1 MLLVSDFLAL
11 VDKNTVKG
19 EKISVADLLRL
30 IQEDLGR
37 EDIAKKGED
46 GEPERDKNKRVIM
59 IKGRFRY
66 SETELKSKF
75 SQTMSSLKAGTAAID
90 NADGVRV
97 GKKSQLNLA
106 TMISDRVILGKKGR
120 KSGKL
125 APSLFG
131 GFEVD

>member
-1 MLLVSDFLAL
+1 MLLVSDFVAL

-30 IQEDLGR
+30 IQADLGR
-37 EDIAKKGED
+37 EDIPKKGED
-46 GEPERDKNKRVIM
+46 GEVERDKNLRVIM
-59 IKGRFRY
+59 VKGPFKY
-66 SETELKSKF
+66 SESDLKTKF
-75 SQTMSSLKAGTAAID
+75 SQLMSNLKAGTAAID
-90 NADGVRV
+90 NSHGIRV

-106 TMISDRVILGKKGR
+106 TMIAERVTMGKKGR